1 MQTIRWG
8 ILGTGAIAHAF
19 AHGLGF
25 ARGAVLQAVA
35 SRDAAKAQAFA
46 SSYGF
51 KTTHADAAGLLADT
65 EVDVVYIATPNER
78 HHADCLAAIAAGKA
92 VLCEKPFA
100 LDARQTREV
109 MAAAQAANVFC
120 MEAMWM
126 LCAPTVIA
134 ARESIAQGAIGAPVL
149 LTAQLGFARLPS
161 SSSRLFNGEGAGAL
175 LDLGVYPLALAQSLL
190 GAPQTVRATAS
201 FGANGVDETVSI
213 LLGYA
218 SGAQAALSASLRTTL
233 LNAASVQGLTGAL
246 HLQNPLYFPIRHR
259 LETFTPQG
267 EAPRAALKRAGLRQ
281 HPALAP
287 ALDVARSLRNSLRS
301 SGTVQRPEGSGYT
314 AEAEEVMRCLRA
326 GLKQS
331 PLVSHAHTEAVMQTV
346 DRIRTAWSEAA

>member
-35 SRDAAKAQAFA
+35 SRDAANAKAFA
-46 SSYGF
+46 ASYGF
-51 KTTHADAAGLLADT
+51 KTAHADAAALLADP

-100 LDARQTREV
+100 LNAAESREV
-109 MAAAQAANVFC
+109 LAAAQAAQVFC

-126 LCAPTVIA
+126 LCAPAVIE
-134 ARESIAQGAIGAPVL
+134 AREAIEKGAIGAPVL
-149 LTAQLGFARLPS
+149 LTAQLGFARVPS
-161 SSSRLFNGEGAGAL
+161 ATSRLFNGAGGGAL
-175 LDLGVYPLALAQSLL
+175 LDLGVYPLALAEALL
-190 GAPQTVRATAS
+190 GAPQTVSAQATI
-201 FGANGVDETVSI
+201 GATGVDETVSI

-218 SGAQAALSASLRTTL
+218 SGAQASISASLRSTL
-233 LNAASVQGLTGAL
+233 LNAASVQGEQGVL
-246 HLQNPLYFPIRHR
+246 HLQNPLYFPERYQIAHVAP
-259 LETFTPQG
+259 EPD
-267 EAPRAALKRAGLRQ
+267 APRGAIRKAGLRK
-281 HPALAP
+281 HPALGP
-287 ALDVARSLRNSLRS
+287 ALDLARSLRNSLRRTGVVRRPH
-301 SGTVQRPEGSGYT
+301 GTGYT

-326 GLKQS
+326 GFQQS
-331 PLVSHAHTEAVMQTV
+331 DLVPHRHTLAVMQTV
-346 DRIRTAWSEAA
+346 DRIRAAWVQP